1 MRKYRLAIFV
11 VGTFIFFHTFCYAA
25 ESMYVTDRLE
35 VVVRGGR
42 GIEYRILAVVK
53 TDEKVEVL
61 EYQGDYAFIRTAKG
75 VEGWMLKRYLT
86 LDTPKSRVIEDYKK
100 QIELLKVDGSDA
112 EKKMLALSEK
122 VRSLE
127 KTKALQAKKIKQL
140 EKDYLDLKTVSAGV
154 LKLKEEK
161 EELAKRIQ
169 RNSRKLSSTINE
181 NLELKKQTKLK
192 WFIAGGS
199 AILLGFII
207 GMYLQ
212 HLRNEKKRHLSF

>member
-1 MRKYRLAIFV
+1 MRKYGIAFFVIGIFV
-11 VGTFIFFHTFCYAA
+11 LLSTGAA
-25 ESMYVTDRLE
+25 ATESMYVTDRLE

-53 TDEKVEVL
+53 TDEKVDVL

-86 LDTPKSRVIEDYKK
+86 LDTPKSVIIEAYQK
-100 QIELLKVDGSDA
+100 QTELLKASGSDA
-112 EKKMLALSEK
+112 EKKMIALSETVK
-122 VRSLE
+122 SLE
-127 KTKALQAKKIKQL
+127 KTKEMQVEKIKQL
-140 EKDYLDLKTVSAGV
+140 EKDYLDLKTASAGV

-161 EELAKRIQ
+161 ETLEKRIED
-169 RNSRKLSSTINE
+169 NSQKLARTIDE
-181 NLELKKQTKLK
+181 NMELKKKTKLK

-199 AILLGFII
+199 AVLLGFII

-212 HLRNEKKRHLSF
+212 NLRNEKKRHLSF